1 MAKTNWAQACQSSS
15 IPSGPAW
22 LRYTEMVSLGE
33 SELPDGKRSIRLGE
47 FSDFAGEKSAIVRKN
62 TPRMPAAIK
71 LWADYFPVELTPPL
85 ESPMNDPEFLNIV
98 TQIRDVFGGESFVW
112 ETGEGVSGIQ
122 KVWWHETHGLK
133 RI

>member
-1 MAKTNWAQACQSSS
+1 
-15 IPSGPAW
+15 
-22 LRYTEMVSLGE
+22 MVSLGE